1 MEEADQVMTAQ
12 RLVWA
17 MGVVVAV
24 LALGAA
30 TVVASALP
38 AGYDFRAYW
47 LAGQHLL
54 NGAPL
59 YPGPNTILGLPDE
72 FRYLPIVAVL
82 FIPFAV
88 LPYSIALAIWTV
100 LQVATAAA
108 VGVALIRQLPPL
120 WRPWAAAGY
129 VFFLGLVLEVTLG
142 NVNLLS
148 LGLALAAW
156 RFRDRAIPAGLLL
169 AAAVGLKFLPLTLLL
184 FYVAS
189 GRWRVV
195 LTGGVIGAA
204 ALAIGAIAMP
214 DRTAEYI
221 RFAPRLL
228 EQDWVYAHI
237 ARPGPPE
244 LAAVFWS
251 DWFPLVLAIGA
262 VLVAIAAGIAARRDP
277 SNENAWHALT
287 VATAGYLAPFG
298 YFWTT
303 FLILSLPLAAE
314 ILRRASTRPAAE
326 RVPIIVGVVI
336 AWVLMEPQQTGTL
349 VPILLHQLGVTLV
362 LVLGIVT
369 LMRPAESAAAIRL
382 PSTRA
387 RTSQ

>member
-1 MEEADQVMTAQ
+1 MTAS
-12 RLVWA
+12 RLIWSA
-17 MGVVVAV
+17 GVVVAV
-24 LALGAA
+24 LALCAA
-30 TVVASALP
+30 VLVGSALP

-54 NGAPL
+54 SGAPL
-59 YPGPNTILGLPDE
+59 YPGSDTILGLPDE

-82 FIPFAV
+82 FVPFAL
-88 LPYSIALAIWTV
+88 LPYTVALAIWTF
-100 LQVATAAA
+100 LEVATAAA

-120 WRPWAAAGY
+120 WRPWGAAGY

-148 LGLALAAW
+148 LALALAAW
-156 RFRDRAIPAGLLL
+156 RYRDRALAGGLLL

-184 FYVAS
+184 FYIAS
-189 GRWRVV
+189 GRWRPVV
-195 LTGGVIGAA
+195 TGGLIGIA
-204 ALAIGAIAMP
+204 ALAIGALALP
-214 DRTAEYI
+214 DRTAEYV

-244 LAAVFWS
+244 LAAFFWS
-251 DWFPLVLAIGA
+251 DWFPLGLAIGA
-262 VLVAIAAGIAARRDP
+262 VLVAIAAGIAARRDR

-287 VATAGYLAPFG
+287 LATAGYLAPFG

-314 ILRRASTRPAAE
+314 TLRRAAARPAGE
-326 RVPIIVGVVI
+326 RVPIVALVVVS
-336 AWVLMEPQQTGTL
+336 WVLMEPQQTGTL
-349 VPILLHQLGVTLV
+349 VPIFVHFVGVILLCVLAVVTV
-362 LVLGIVT
+362 
-369 LMRPAESAAAIRL
+369 MRPGPSMVGLRL
-382 PSTRA
+382 PSTTA